1 MLNQK
6 NKYYIHYY
14 FLSQYT
20 YTNLFNFPSFFLFNF
35 NVTFYYKQ
43 RIECLLFLQL
53 LFLIFFFESLIKTQF
68 FTTKQL
74 LPLNVLQI
82 QIRGETGILNF
93 IKNFIYIS
101 FPFIDSFTTEFK
113 VIYTHLIIKICFFKF
128 PLIYELNIFF
138 ILFDFLHI
146 YLNSYKFQLEFY
158 LKKKNKTII
167 NLNYLHFFKI
177 PLG

>member
-1 MLNQK
+1 M
-6 NKYYIHYY
+6 
-14 FLSQYT
+14 
-20 YTNLFNFPSFFLFNF
+20 
-35 NVTFYYKQ
+35 
-43 RIECLLFLQL
+43 
-53 LFLIFFFESLIKTQF
+53 
-68 FTTKQL
+68 
-74 LPLNVLQI
+74 
-82 QIRGETGILNF
+82 ILNF